1 MTEIPENT
9 VTQADLSAWYEMS
22 QQLKTLRA
30 KEMLLRKKIFDNAFP
45 DPKEGTN
52 NFELADGYML
62 KGKYELNRD
71 IDQGALD
78 ALKDTLREKGI
89 NPDVLVKYKPSLSI
103 REYRQ
108 LTEEEHKLF
117 DQCLIVKPGSP
128 SLEIVLPK
136 RKGK

>member
-1 MTEIPENT
+1 MTEIPENK

-22 QQLKTLRA
+22 QELKKLRA
-30 KEMLLRKKIFDNAFP
+30 KEMVLRKKIFDGAFP

-52 NFELADGYML
+52 NYELADGYML
-62 KGKYELNRD
+62 KAQYKLDRNVD
-71 IDQGALD
+71 PGALD
-78 ALKDTLREKGI
+78 ALKDKLRENKI
-89 NPDVLVKYKPSLSI
+89 NPDSLVQYKPSLVI
-103 REYRQ
+103 KEYRH
-108 LTEEEHKLF
+108 LTEEQHKLF

>member
-1 MTEIPENT
+1 MSEIPKNE
-9 VTQADLSAWYEMS
+9 VTQADLAAWFEMHT
-22 QQLKTLRA
+22 QLKALRA
-30 KEMLLRKKIFDNAFP
+30 KEMTLRKKIFDGAFP

-52 NFELADGYML
+52 NYELSDGYML
-62 KGKYELNRD
+62 KGQYKLERH

-78 ALKDTLREKGI
+78 ALKDKLREQGV
-89 NPDVLVKYKPSLSI
+89 NPDELVQYKPSLVT
-103 REYRQ
+103 RQYRT
-108 LTEEEHKLF
+108 LTEEQLKLF